1 MSRPLAGQ
9 CVHCFTQSNSLTWD
23 HVFPKG
29 WYPPTTP
36 PNLEKWKVPACL
48 KCNREYGVLEEDLFT
63 VIALCLDPDDIDT
76 KALVDKALRSIDPS
90 AGRDGKDKKKR
101 AQRRHRVYSQ
111 FVLPDQVPE
120 HAVYPNFGRRDDG
133 EVGGIRIRARYL
145 HKLCEKMV
153 RGITYIEDKQLI
165 RDPYRVHFFALDD
178 EGARPIVSMLQ
189 TYGKQY
195 AREPGVEIYRAVA
208 REDGISSAYAIT
220 IWRRL
225 KMYAVVDA
233 RD

>member
-1 MSRPLAGQ
+1 M
-9 CVHCFTQSNSLTWD
+9 HCFTQSNSLTWD